1 VTASRQI
8 GVELATELKQTRRTH
23 AMSYAIVG
31 SGSVGTALAAQFA
44 RRGIEV
50 AIANTRG
57 PESLVALVNSLG
69 PAVRPV
75 ALNEALEAAIIIFAV
90 PFASHEAV
98 ARTRTDWGGKTVI
111 DAMNYRNLNLD
122 PIGRLQS
129 SDFVANA
136 LPGAKVV
143 KTFNQLPAALLAREP
158 NEAAGR
164 RVMFVAGN
172 HEDAN
177 AEVASLVS
185 ALGFA
190 PIVLGRI
197 DQGGRLLRYRG
208 PLVLQNLIMLDV

>member
-1 VTASRQI
+1 VSC
-8 GVELATELKQTRRTH
+8 
-23 AMSYAIVG
+23 AIIG
-31 SGSVGTALAAQFA
+31 SGSLGAALATRFS
-44 RRGIEV
+44 RRGIDV

-57 PESLVALVNSLG
+57 PESLVALANDLR

-75 ALNEALEAAIIIFAV
+75 TLQEALEASLIILAI
-90 PFASHEAV
+90 PFASHGAV
-98 ARTRTDWGGKTVI
+98 ARARADWSGKTVI
-111 DAMNYRNLNLD
+111 DAMNYREASLEPLGG
-122 PIGRLQS
+122 IQS
-129 SDFVANA
+129 SDFVGNA

-143 KTFNQLPAALLAREP
+143 KTFNQLPAALLARPPE
-158 NEAAGR
+158 EGRGR

-208 PLVLQNLIMLDV
+208 PLVLQNLIMLDE

>member
-1 VTASRQI
+1 
-8 GVELATELKQTRRTH
+8 
-23 AMSYAIVG
+23 MSYAIVG
-31 SGSVGTALAAQFA
+31 SGAVGTALASQFA

-50 AIANTRG
+50 AITNTRG

-75 ALNEALEAAIIIFAV
+75 VLKEALEAGVIIFAV
-90 PFASHEAV
+90 PFASHEGV
-98 ARTRTDWGGKTVI
+98 ARTRADWSGRTVI
-111 DAMNYRNLNLD
+111 DAMNYRDLNLE
-122 PIGRLQS
+122 PIGGLQS
-129 SDFVANA
+129 SDVVANA
-136 LPGAKVV
+136 RPGAKVV
-143 KTFNQLPAALLAREP
+143 KTFNQLPAGLLAREP
-158 NEAAGR
+158 NEGAGR

-190 PIVLGRI
+190 PIVLGRV

>member
-1 VTASRQI
+1 
-8 GVELATELKQTRRTH
+8 
-23 AMSYAIVG
+23 MSYAIVG
-31 SGSVGTALAAQFA
+31 SGSVGTALATQFA

-50 AIANTRG
+50 AITNTRG

-75 ALNEALEAAIIIFAV
+75 ALKEALEAGIIIFAV
-90 PFASHEAV
+90 PFASHEGV
-98 ARTRTDWGGKTVI
+98 ARTKADWSGKTVI
-111 DAMNYRNLNLD
+111 DAMNYREMNLEPL
-122 PIGRLQS
+122 GGLQS

-143 KTFNQLPAALLAREP
+143 KTFNQLPAGLLAREP
-158 NEAAGR
+158 DEGAGR

-190 PIVLGRI
+190 PIVLGRV

>member
-1 VTASRQI
+1 MQYSVI
-8 GVELATELKQTRRTH
+8 
-23 AMSYAIVG
+23 G
-31 SGSVGTALAAQFA
+31 SGSVGTALATQFA
-44 RRGIEV
+44 RHGIEV

-75 ALNEALEAAIIIFAV
+75 TLKEALEARIIIFAV
-90 PFASHEAV
+90 HFASHEAV
-98 ARTRTDWGGKTVI
+98 ARARTDWSGKTVI
-111 DAMNYRNLNLD
+111 DAMNYRELSLESL
-122 PIGRLQS
+122 GGLQS
-129 SDFVANA
+129 SDVVAKA

-158 NEAAGR
+158 NEGRGR
-164 RVMFVAGN
+164 RVMFLAGN

-190 PIVLGRI
+190 PIVLGRV

-208 PLVLQNLIMLDV
+208 PLVLQNLVMLDV

>member
-1 VTASRQI
+1 
-8 GVELATELKQTRRTH
+8 
-23 AMSYAIVG
+23 MSYAIVG
-31 SGSVGTALAAQFA
+31 SGSVGTALATQFA

-50 AIANTRG
+50 AVTNTRG
-57 PESLVALVNSLG
+57 PESLVALVNRLG

-75 ALNEALEAAIIIFAV
+75 ALKEALEAGIIIFAV
-90 PFASHEAV
+90 PFASHEGV
-98 ARTRTDWGGKTVI
+98 ARTRADWSGKTVI
-111 DAMNYRNLNLD
+111 DAMNYRDLNLE
-122 PIGRLQS
+122 PIGGLQS

-143 KTFNQLPAALLAREP
+143 KTFNQLPAGLLARDP
-158 NEAAGR
+158 NEGAGR

-208 PLVLQNLIMLDV
+208 PLVLRNLIMLDM

>member
-1 VTASRQI
+1 
-8 GVELATELKQTRRTH
+8 
-23 AMSYAIVG
+23 MSYAIVG
-31 SGSVGTALAAQFA
+31 SGSVGTALATQFA
-44 RRGIEV
+44 RHGIEV

-57 PESLVALVNSLG
+57 PESLVALVKSLG

-75 ALNEALEAAIIIFAV
+75 TLPKALEAGIIIFAV
-90 PFASHEAV
+90 PFAAHEAL
-98 ARTRTDWGGKTVI
+98 ARARSDWSGKTVI
-111 DAMNYRNLNLD
+111 DATNYRDMNFE
-122 PIGRLQS
+122 PIGGLQS

-143 KTFNQLPAALLAREP
+143 KTFNQLPAALLARDA
-158 NEAAGR
+158 NEGMGR
-164 RVMFVAGN
+164 RVMFLAGN

-190 PIVLGRI
+190 PIVLGRV

-208 PLVLQNLIMLDV
+208 PLVLQNLMMLDV

>member
-1 VTASRQI
+1 
-8 GVELATELKQTRRTH
+8 
-23 AMSYAIVG
+23 MSYAIVG
-31 SGSVGTALAAQFA
+31 SGSVGTALATQFA
-44 RRGIEV
+44 RRSIEV
-50 AIANTRG
+50 AITNTRG

-75 ALNEALEAAIIIFAV
+75 ALKDALEAAIIILAV
-90 PFASHEAV
+90 PFAAHEGV
-98 ARTRTDWGGKTVI
+98 ARTRTDWSGKTVI
-111 DAMNYRNLNLD
+111 DAMNYRDLNLE
-122 PIGRLQS
+122 PIGGLQS

-143 KTFNQLPAALLAREP
+143 KTFNQLPAGLLARDP
-158 NEAAGR
+158 NEGAGR

-190 PIVLGRI
+190 PIVLGRV

-208 PLVLQNLIMLDV
+208 PLVLQDLIMLDVLATDVGPSQ

>member
-1 VTASRQI
+1 
-8 GVELATELKQTRRTH
+8 
-23 AMSYAIVG
+23 MSYAIVG
-31 SGSVGTALAAQFA
+31 SGSVGTALATQFS

-75 ALNEALEAAIIIFAV
+75 ALKDALEAGIIILAV
-90 PFASHEAV
+90 PFAAHEGV
-98 ARTRTDWGGKTVI
+98 ARTRADWSGKTVI
-111 DAMNYRNLNLD
+111 DAMNYRDLNLE
-122 PIGRLQS
+122 PIGGLQS

-143 KTFNQLPAALLAREP
+143 KTFNQLPAGLLARDP
-158 NEAAGR
+158 NEGAGR

-177 AEVASLVS
+177 AEIASLVS

-190 PIVLGRI
+190 PIVLGRV

-208 PLVLQNLIMLDV
+208 PLVLQDLIMLDVQATDVGPSQ

>member
-1 VTASRQI
+1 MQYSVI
-8 GVELATELKQTRRTH
+8 
-23 AMSYAIVG
+23 G
-31 SGSVGTALAAQFA
+31 SGSIGTALATQFA
-44 RRGIEV
+44 RHGIEV

-75 ALNEALEAAIIIFAV
+75 TLKEALEARIIIFAAH
-90 PFASHEAV
+90 FASHEAV
-98 ARTRTDWGGKTVI
+98 ARARTDWSGKTVI
-111 DAMNYRNLNLD
+111 DAMNYRELSLESL
-122 PIGRLQS
+122 GGLQS
-129 SDFVANA
+129 SDFVAKA

-158 NEAAGR
+158 NEERGR
-164 RVMFVAGN
+164 RVMFLAGN

-190 PIVLGRI
+190 PIVLGRV

-208 PLVLQNLIMLDV
+208 PLVLQNLVMLDV

>member
-1 VTASRQI
+1 
-8 GVELATELKQTRRTH
+8 
-23 AMSYAIVG
+23 MSYAIVG
-31 SGSVGTALAAQFA
+31 SGSVGTALATQS

-75 ALNEALEAAIIIFAV
+75 ALKDALEAAIILAV
-90 PFASHEAV
+90 PFAAHEGV
-98 ARTRTDWGGKTVI
+98 ARTRTDWSGKTVI
-111 DAMNYRNLNLD
+111 DAMNYRDLD
-122 PIGRLQS
+122 LEPIGGLQS

-143 KTFNQLPAALLAREP
+143 KTFNQLPAGLLARDP
-158 NEAAGR
+158 NEGAGR

-190 PIVLGRI
+190 PIVLGRV

-208 PLVLQNLIMLDV
+208 PLVLQDLIMLDVLATDVGPSQ

>member
-1 VTASRQI
+1 
-8 GVELATELKQTRRTH
+8 
-23 AMSYAIVG
+23 MSYAIVG
-31 SGSVGTALAAQFA
+31 SGSVGTALATQFA

-50 AIANTRG
+50 AVTNTRG
-57 PESLVALVNSLG
+57 PESLVALVNRLG

-75 ALNEALEAAIIIFAV
+75 ALEQALEAGIIIFAV
-90 PFASHEAV
+90 PFASHEGV
-98 ARTRTDWGGKTVI
+98 ARTRADWSGKTVI
-111 DAMNYRNLNLD
+111 DAMNCRDMNLE
-122 PIGRLQS
+122 PIGGLQS

-143 KTFNQLPAALLAREP
+143 KTFNQLPAGLLAREP
-158 NEAAGR
+158 NEGAGR

-190 PIVLGRI
+190 PIVLGRV

-208 PLVLQNLIMLDV
+208 PLVLQNLIMLDA

>member
-1 VTASRQI
+1 MDS
-8 GVELATELKQTRRTH
+8 GLTRRPH
-23 AMSYAIVG
+23 AVSCAIVG
-31 SGSVGTALAAQFA
+31 SGSVGTALATQFA

-57 PESLVALVNSLG
+57 PESLVALANGLG
-69 PAVRPV
+69 PAVLPV
-75 ALNEALEAAIIIFAV
+75 TLKEALEAGIIIFAV
-90 PFASHEAV
+90 PFASHGAV
-98 ARTRTDWGGKTVI
+98 ARARADWSGKTVI
-111 DAMNYRNLNLD
+111 DAMNYRELNLE
-122 PIGRLQS
+122 PIGGLQS

-158 NEAAGR
+158 DEGRGR

-190 PIVLGRI
+190 PIVLGRV
-197 DQGGRLLRYRG
+197 DRGGRLLRYRG

>member
-1 VTASRQI
+1 M
-8 GVELATELKQTRRTH
+8 TRGAH
-23 AMSYAIVG
+23 ALSYAIVG
-31 SGSVGTALAAQFA
+31 SGSVGMALATQFA
-44 RRGIEV
+44 RRGIDV
-50 AIANTRG
+50 AITNTRG
-57 PESLVALVNSLG
+57 PESLLAQVNGLG

-75 ALNEALEAAIIIFAV
+75 TLKEALEARIIIFAV

-98 ARTRTDWGGKTVI
+98 ARARQDWSGKTVI
-111 DAMNYRNLNLD
+111 DAMNYRELNLE
-122 PIGRLQS
+122 PIGGLQS
-129 SDFVANA
+129 SDFVARA

-158 NEAAGR
+158 NEGRGR

-190 PIVLGRI
+190 PIVLGRV
-197 DQGGRLLRYRG
+197 DEGGRLLRYRG

>member
-1 VTASRQI
+1 
-8 GVELATELKQTRRTH
+8 
-23 AMSYAIVG
+23 MSYAIVG
-31 SGSVGTALAAQFA
+31 SGSVGTALATQFS

-57 PESLVALVNSLG
+57 PESLVALVSSLG

-75 ALNEALEAAIIIFAV
+75 ALKDALEAAIIILAV
-90 PFASHEAV
+90 PFAAHEGV
-98 ARTRTDWGGKTVI
+98 ARTRTDWSGKTVI
-111 DAMNYRNLNLD
+111 DAMNYRDLNLE
-122 PIGRLQS
+122 PIGGLQS

-143 KTFNQLPAALLAREP
+143 KTFNQLPAGLLARDP
-158 NEAAGR
+158 NEGAGR

-190 PIVLGRI
+190 PIVLGRV

-208 PLVLQNLIMLDV
+208 PLVLQDLIMLDVLATDVGPSQ

>member
-1 VTASRQI
+1 
-8 GVELATELKQTRRTH
+8 
-23 AMSYAIVG
+23 MSYAIVG
-31 SGSVGTALAAQFA
+31 SGSVGTALATQFA

-50 AIANTRG
+50 AVTNTRG
-57 PESLVALVNSLG
+57 PESLVALVNRLG

-75 ALNEALEAAIIIFAV
+75 ALEQALEAGIIIFAV
-90 PFASHEAV
+90 PFASHEGV
-98 ARTRTDWGGKTVI
+98 ARTRADWTGKTVI
-111 DAMNYRNLNLD
+111 DAMNCRDMNLE
-122 PIGRLQS
+122 PIGGLQS

-143 KTFNQLPAALLAREP
+143 KTFNQLPAGLLAREP
-158 NEAAGR
+158 NEGAGR

-190 PIVLGRI
+190 PIVLGRV

-208 PLVLQNLIMLDV
+208 PLVLQNLIMLDA

>member
-1 VTASRQI
+1 
-8 GVELATELKQTRRTH
+8 
-23 AMSYAIVG
+23 MSYAIVG
-31 SGSVGTALAAQFA
+31 SGSVGTALATQFA

-57 PESLVALVNSLG
+57 PESLVALVKSLG

-75 ALNEALEAAIIIFAV
+75 TLPKALEAGIIIFAV
-90 PFASHEAV
+90 PFAAHEAL
-98 ARTRTDWGGKTVI
+98 ARARSDWSGKTVI
-111 DAMNYRNLNLD
+111 DATNYRDMNFE
-122 PIGRLQS
+122 PIGGLQS

-143 KTFNQLPAALLAREP
+143 KTFNQLPAALLARDA
-158 NEAAGR
+158 NEGMRR
-164 RVMFVAGN
+164 RVMFLAGN

-190 PIVLGRI
+190 PIVLGRV

-208 PLVLQNLIMLDV
+208 PLVLQNLMMLDV

>member
-1 VTASRQI
+1 MSCAII
-8 GVELATELKQTRRTH
+8 GSVSLGAALATRF
-23 AMSYAIVG
+23 S
-31 SGSVGTALAAQFA
+31 
-44 RRGIEV
+44 RRGIDV

-57 PESLVALVNSLG
+57 PESLVALAKDLG

-75 ALNEALEAAIIIFAV
+75 TLQEALEAGVIILAV
-90 PFASHEAV
+90 PFASHGAV
-98 ARTRTDWGGKTVI
+98 ARTRADWSGKTVI
-111 DAMNYRNLNLD
+111 DAMNYRETSLEPL
-122 PIGRLQS
+122 GGMQS
-129 SDFVANA
+129 SDFVGNA

-143 KTFNQLPAALLAREP
+143 KTFNQLPAALLASPPDEGP
-158 NEAAGR
+158 GR

-190 PIVLGRI
+190 PIVLGRV

-208 PLVLQNLIMLDV
+208 PLVLQNLVMLDE

>member
-1 VTASRQI
+1 
-8 GVELATELKQTRRTH
+8 
-23 AMSYAIVG
+23 MSYAIVG
-31 SGSVGTALAAQFA
+31 SGSVGTTLATQFS

-57 PESLVALVNSLG
+57 PESLAALANSLG
-69 PAVRPV
+69 PVVRPV
-75 ALNEALEAAIIIFAV
+75 TLMQALEAAIIIFAV
-90 PFASHEAV
+90 PFASHEAL
-98 ARTRTDWGGKTVI
+98 ARARSDWSGKTVI
-111 DAMNYRNLNLD
+111 DAMNYRDTNLE
-122 PIGRLQS
+122 PIGGLQS

-143 KTFNQLPAALLAREP
+143 KTFNQLPAALLAREA
-158 NEAAGR
+158 NEGVGR

-190 PIVLGRI
+190 PIVLGRV